1 MPDSHQLLHRCS
13 RAEGRREVLIQPAA
27 RALGSA
33 TSMDDL
39 AGRPAEE
46 VPIAVV
52 LRAARLLYDDAA
64 IMVDAA
70 SSAARQSGYSW
81 DAIRDELGMPTLTQ
95 AERHQA

>member
-1 MPDSHQLLHRCS
+1 MARGVLGLRL
-13 RAEGRREVLIQPAA
+13 RAGPRTAES
-27 RALGSA
+27 AL
-33 TSMDDL
+33 
-39 AGRPAEE
+39 R
-46 VPIAVV
+46 V

-81 DAIRDELGMPTLTQ
+81 DAIRDELSMPTLTQ